1 MVFSVGDCNLSK
13 DSRGEAQYA
22 GTKSMNTAICR
33 RRAGTKPLGTASR
46 SLRYGRVLF
55 TCFLLCLM
63 ALPVIASAGTEVIV
77 PWDDAG
83 KVRRMSAELRSRLD
97 LWPGLYPGFE
107 EASLLRDETG
117 AHLLQVVWRD
127 GRIVVQN
134 RVALRPGEVDS
145 LRARISSALAPEWDS
160 REESAKNARVPLL
173 VATTVV
179 GLGLYSWGVPVA
191 TDLNGKTAVSVGM
204 LCAGASF
211 VIPYFAT
218 RHEVVTPGMANLGIY
233 GLTRGIAHGAVLH
246 RLVTGPRGDGGSR
259 GGAAAAGSVV
269 EGVAGYL
276 WACDAHVDAGRAHL
290 IEADGDLGA
299 VAGIELAIAAHLRA
313 SYPEPDRG
321 MEYAATLGGAAAG
334 IAAGAWRGARSRPT
348 WGDAEVLRTT
358 SVLTQ
363 SLCIAAWD
371 LATDNERA
379 IAGAAL
385 GGAVLGAYFGDRL
398 TDRPDFTV
406 GQAVL
411 LDLSTIAGGALGL
424 GTAYLFDN
432 RSEHFESEAYLTG
445 TAVGATAGYALA
457 YLAFAKKAASRVDSG
472 ALDLGFQPFAHPG
485 AQPRGTACAA
495 TPVEHGLAFTA
506 RF

>member
-1 MVFSVGDCNLSK
+1 MFPAGDRNLSK
-13 DSRGEAQYA
+13 DSPGEAQYA
-22 GTKSMNTAICR
+22 GTKPMNS
-33 RRAGTKPLGTASR
+33 ASR
-46 SLRYGRVLF
+46 YLRYRRVLSV
-55 TCFLLCLM
+55 CLLLWLS
-63 ALPVIASAGTEVIV
+63 ALPGIASAGTEVVV

-83 KVRRMSAELRSRLD
+83 KVLRMSAELRSRLD
-97 LWPGLYPGFE
+97 LWPGLYPHLE
-107 EASLLRDETG
+107 EAILLRDETG

-127 GRIVVQN
+127 GRAVAQN

-145 LRARISSALAPEWDS
+145 LRASITSALALGRGG
-160 REESAKNARVPLL
+160 REESAQNARIPLL
-173 VATTVV
+173 VASTVV
-179 GLGLYSWGVPVA
+179 GLGFYSWGVPVA

-211 VIPYFAT
+211 VIPHFAT
-218 RHEVVTPGMANLGIY
+218 RHEAVTPGMANLGTY

-246 RLVTGPRGDGGSR
+246 RLVTGPRGDRGGR
-259 GGAAAAGSVV
+259 GGAAAAGSAV

-276 WACDAHVDAGRAHL
+276 WARGARFDAGRAHL
-290 IEADGDLGA
+290 IEAGGDLGA

-321 MEYAATLGGAAAG
+321 MEYVATLGAAVAG

-363 SLCIAAWD
+363 GLCITAWD
-371 LATDNERA
+371 LATDNDRA

-385 GGAVLGAYFGDRL
+385 GGAMLGAYVGDRL

-432 RSEHFESEAYLTG
+432 GSGDFESEAYLTT
-445 TAVGATAGYALA
+445 TAVGATVGYALA
-457 YLAFAKKAASRVDSG
+457 YLAFAKKAVGRADSG
-472 ALDLGFQPFAHPG
+472 ALDLGIQPFAHHG
-485 AQPRGTACAA
+485 ARPRGMARAA
-495 TPVEHGLAFTA
+495 TPVEYGLAFTA

>member
-1 MVFSVGDCNLSK
+1 VGDRNLIK

-22 GTKSMNTAICR
+22 GAKSMNAAICC
-33 RRAGTKPLGTASR
+33 RRAGTKPLDTASR
-46 SLRYGRVLF
+46 YLRYRRVLSI
-55 TCFLLCLM
+55 CLLLCLM
-63 ALPVIASAGTEVIV
+63 ALSVIASAGTEVVV

-83 KVRRMSAELRSRLD
+83 KILRMDAELRSRLD
-97 LWPGLYPGFE
+97 PWPGLYPDFE
-107 EASLLRDETG
+107 EACLLRDETG

-127 GRIVVQN
+127 GRTVVQD

-145 LRARISSALAPEWDS
+145 LRARISSTLALERDG
-160 REESAKNARVPLL
+160 REESAQSARIPLL
-173 VATTVV
+173 VATTAV
-179 GLGLYSWGVPVA
+179 GLGFYSWGVPVA

-218 RHEVVTPGMANLGIY
+218 RREVVTPGMANLGTC

-246 RLVTGPRGDGGSR
+246 RLATGPGGGGGR

-276 WACDAHVDAGRAHL
+276 WARSAHFDAGRAHL
-290 IEADGDLGA
+290 IEAGGDLGA

-313 SYPEPDRG
+313 SYLEPDRG
-321 MEYAATLGGAAAG
+321 MEYVATLGGAAAG

-348 WGDAEVLRTT
+348 WGDAEVFRTT

-363 SLCIAAWD
+363 GLCITAWD

-385 GGAVLGAYFGDRL
+385 GGAVLGAYLGDRL

-411 LDLSTIAGGALGL
+411 IDLSTIAGGALGL

-432 RSEHFESEAYLTG
+432 GSGDFESEAYLTT
-445 TAVGATAGYALA
+445 TAVGATVGYALA
-457 YLAFAKKAASRVDSG
+457 YLAFAKKAVGRADSG
-472 ALDLGFQPFAHPG
+472 ALDLGIQPFAHHG
-485 AQPRGTACAA
+485 ARPRGMARAA
-495 TPVEHGLAFTA
+495 TPVECGLAFTA